1 MSYNVFVPKNPFTLN
16 FLFFVYTKLRSTFG
30 ELLSFWYVGEFSLI
44 LLNLLGL
51 WNLFFKTK
59 VKLGFLLLLPV
70 LIHLVLSY
78 FKMYPFDSRL
88 ILYQV
93 PFILVVCAFGFDFCL
108 TKYIKEFASGK
119 QMLRPTIMMFLA
131 FFAWNLFS
139 KKSYPIKNQEVRSCI
154 EYVNLNSNNEPIYVS
169 YFAKQPFEFY
179 QKINIAKSA
188 KFFSD
193 SGEIDKFKDEL
204 EKMPKGLGWYLFSN
218 NSSDRRR
225 RKFFL
230 EFCDN
235 NSSNIVKHSE
245 FVGAFVYLVDVK

>member
-93 PFILVVCAFGFDFCL
+93 PFILVVCAFGFDFFL
-108 TKYIKEFASGK
+108 VKYIK
-119 QMLRPTIMMFLA
+119 
-131 FFAWNLFS
+131 
-139 KKSYPIKNQEVRSCI
+139 
-154 EYVNLNSNNEPIYVS
+154 
-169 YFAKQPFEFY
+169 
-179 QKINIAKSA
+179 
-188 KFFSD
+188 
-193 SGEIDKFKDEL
+193 
-204 EKMPKGLGWYLFSN
+204 
-218 NSSDRRR
+218 
-225 RKFFL
+225 
-230 EFCDN
+230 
-235 NSSNIVKHSE
+235 
-245 FVGAFVYLVDVK
+245 